1 MTAIEIRQE
10 VANIAGCMWD
20 DRSAELRRRPLHEQI
35 HTVADA
41 PSQGTDG
48 DLTAADRMALHG
60 LAAQAKAAGL

>member
-20 DRSAELRRRPLHEQI
+20 DRSTELRRRPLYEQI
-35 HTVADA
+35 TTIADA

-48 DLTAADRMALHG
+48 DLTSDDRTALHR
-60 LAAQAKAAGL
+60 LAGVAKEAGL